1 VNEIEKE
8 KTMKA
13 LLCVAAGLLVI
24 GVAVSLAPD
33 IYRYMKISAM

>member
-1 VNEIEKE
+1 M
-8 KTMKA
+8 KT
-13 LLCVAAGLLVI
+13 LLCIAAGLLVV